1 MDKLIGII
9 LMVIFGVSGLGATAV
24 AWLLPWLNLN
34 KTEATAA
41 GLIGMG
47 FLVYQVV
54 RFRHSSH
61 NEKEHISVEAQAED
75 KI

>member
-9 LMVIFGVSGLGATAV
+9 LMAIFGVSGLGATAV

-34 KTEATAA
+34 KTEATVA

-47 FLVYQVV
+47 FFVFQVV
-54 RFRHSSH
+54 RFRHSRH
-61 NEKEHISVEAQAED
+61 NEKEHVSEKIQAED

>member
-47 FLVYQVV
+47 FLVYQVI
-54 RFRHSSH
+54 RFRHSRH
-61 NEKEHISVEAQAED
+61 NEKDQVSIEGQVED